1 MMDNN
6 IFRKSSLERI
16 SSPEQL
22 NEYVKITNPSVWYV
36 ILGLFSLLIAAG
48 IWAFT
53 GTIPQ
58 TVQMT
63 GVAFTNEAQADKV
76 YCYVT
81 MSMSKRL
88 SEGMK
93 VQVSPDYAPREE
105 YGYIF
110 GKVESIGQ
118 KPVTEAEIINTFGS
132 MQYVQEIL
140 PQGNVVEVIVG
151 LESADGKLK
160 WSNKKGENVSVTSGS
175 YCNLLIVTEER
186 KPYEMVFK

>member
-1 MMDNN
+1 MENN

-22 NEYVKITNPSVWYV
+22 NEYVKITNPGVWYV
-36 ILGLFSLLIAAG
+36 IFGLFSLLIAAG

-63 GVAFTNEAQADKV
+63 GVAFTNETQVNKV

-88 SEGMK
+88 SEGMEA
-93 VQVSPDYAPREE
+93 QVSPDYAPREE
-105 YGYIF
+105 YGYIY
-110 GKVESIGQ
+110 GKIESIGQ
-118 KPVTEAEIINTFGS
+118 KPVTEEEIIKNFGS
-132 MQYVQEIL
+132 IQYVQGII
-140 PQGNVVEVIVG
+140 PQGNVVEVIVR
-151 LESADGKLK
+151 LESADEKLK
-160 WSNKKGENVSVTSGS
+160 WSNKKGSSVSVTSGS
-175 YCNLLIVTEER
+175 YCNLLIVAKKR
-186 KPYEMVFK
+186 RPYEMLLK